1 MEQFIPLILI
11 FAVFWFLLIRP
22 QQKRTRQH
30 RELLSSIEVG
40 DEVVTAGG
48 IYGRIKRLDDTDLW
62 LEIAD
67 GTVVRFARGSI
78 GRRVEPEGAEEAD
91 PSADS

>member
-1 MEQFIPLILI
+1 MEQLIPIILL

-48 IYGRIKRLDDTDLW
+48 IYGRIKRLDDADLW

-67 GTVVRFARGSI
+67 GTVVKFARGSI

>member
-1 MEQFIPLILI
+1 MAEFIPLILI
-11 FAVFWFLLIRP
+11 FGLLWFLLIRP

-30 RELLSSIEVG
+30 RELLSTIEVG